1 LGFVVFKMSEVNV
14 GRGMLTAAL
23 VVALAVA
30 PSTVWAAD
38 SYRWLRVT
46 IDTPWAIFIFL
57 LPMVLVPI
65 VLLAILQWR
74 FAFAGSN
81 KVGVTAPDVAS
92 QEFIERASS
101 DKV

>member
-1 LGFVVFKMSEVNV
+1 M
-14 GRGMLTAAL
+14 RRILTATL
-23 VVALAVA
+23 VAAMA
-30 PSTVWAAD
+30 ATPSSVWAAD

-74 FAFAGSN
+74 FAFGSSAKSALAAPETAG
-81 KVGVTAPDVAS
+81 K
-92 QEFIERASS
+92 EFIERASP